1 MKAGS
6 GVCLPKAKFLS
17 YLLEGTVGSHVE
29 SIGDEEK
36 DVIECSHD
44 VTSAVYLALMSL
56 QMYPSN
62 QDPKT
67 NPTRSV
73 RSIRS
78 MSGSCIPAPRST
90 KCNNI
95 GVLHPHKREG
105 GTCRLGGD
113 DHSQLL
119 SKVSLR
125 AILTLERGV
134 YLFLLGR
141 KDPNFTIERAT
152 LYLTQRM
159 EPLPC
164 IGNCKGSS
172 KWVKV
177 NEKRT
182 LNDVLKE
189 PNLMIPGIPGLFFC
203 CLIFNLIVLYLGMQF
218 SMWFQKDPASI
229 KSSEMESGLFH
240 HEQLVAG

>member
-1 MKAGS
+1 MWKRTQSKNLVKEEGGVRFWLDTSWRVSMFHLNMMDLPPVQS
-6 GVCLPKAKFLS
+6 GWNSCNS
-17 YLLEGTVGSHVE
+17 
-29 SIGDEEK
+29 
-36 DVIECSHD
+36 CS
-44 VTSAVYLALMSL
+44 VYLALMSL

-164 IGNCKGSS
+164 IGNCE
-172 KWVKV
+172 
-177 NEKRT
+177 N
-182 LNDVLKE
+182 
-189 PNLMIPGIPGLFFC
+189 
-203 CLIFNLIVLYLGMQF
+203 
-218 SMWFQKDPASI
+218 KDITSTI
-229 KSSEMESGLFH
+229 
-240 HEQLVAG
+240 